1 MPTWN
6 DLTRNNPSHSEN
18 YAARWKRFVAEGK
31 DIDGEARFIDA
42 LSPRGA
48 RILDAGC
55 GTGRA
60 GGPLI
65 DRGHTVAGIDLDPVL
80 INHAKHDFPNGE
92 WHVGDLGSAT
102 LYDQPE
108 LGHMRG
114 SFDVVFSVGNVL
126 GFIDPVDRE
135 HAIENL
141 YAPLRPGGRA
151 VLAFGAGRGW
161 GFSEF
166 LDSCTA
172 AGFAQ
177 DLLLSS
183 FNIEPFDTDSDFL
196 IAVLRRPQ

>member
-18 YAARWKRFVAEGK
+18 YAARWKRFIAEGK

-92 WHVGDLGSAT
+92 
-102 LYDQPE
+102 
-108 LGHMRG
+108 
-114 SFDVVFSVGNVL
+114 
-126 GFIDPVDRE
+126 
-135 HAIENL
+135 
-141 YAPLRPGGRA
+141 
-151 VLAFGAGRGW
+151 
-161 GFSEF
+161 
-166 LDSCTA
+166 
-172 AGFAQ
+172 
-177 DLLLSS
+177 
-183 FNIEPFDTDSDFL
+183 
-196 IAVLRRPQ
+196 

>member
-1 MPTWN
+1 
-6 DLTRNNPSHSEN
+6 
-18 YAARWKRFVAEGK
+18 
-31 DIDGEARFIDA
+31 
-42 LSPRGA
+42 
-48 RILDAGC
+48 
-55 GTGRA
+55 
-60 GGPLI
+60 
-65 DRGHTVAGIDLDPVL
+65 
-80 INHAKHDFPNGE
+80 
-92 WHVGDLGSAT
+92 
-102 LYDQPE
+102 
-108 LGHMRG
+108 MRG

-161 GFSEF
+161 GFGEF

-183 FNIEPFDTDSDFL
+183 FNIEPFDTDSGFHVIVASGGQEVVVDGGDLLF
-196 IAVLRRPQ
+196 

>member
-6 DLTRNNPSHSEN
+6 DLTRNNPAHSEN

-48 RILDAGC
+48 KILDAGC
-55 GTGRA
+55 GTGRV
-60 GGPLI
+60 GGTLLE
-65 DRGHTVAGIDLDPVL
+65 RGHTVAGIDLDPKL
-80 INHAKHDFPNGE
+80 IAHANNDFPDGE
-92 WHVGDLGSAT
+92 WHVGDLGAAT
-102 LYDQPE
+102 LYDE
-108 LGHMRG
+108 TDFGHLRE

-126 GFIDPVDRE
+126 GFIDPVDRDN
-135 HAIENL
+135 AIANL

-161 GFSEF
+161 GFGEF
-166 LDSCTA
+166 LDSCTE

-196 IAVLRRPQ
+196 IAVLRRPR

>member
-31 DIDGEARFIDA
+31 DIDGEARFVDA

-48 RILDAGC
+48 KILDAGC

-65 DRGHTVAGIDLDPVL
+65 ARGHTVAGIDLDPVL
-80 INHAKHDFPNGE
+80 IEHAKHDFPDAE

-102 LYDQPE
+102 LYEQPE

-114 SFDVVFSVGNVL
+114 SFDVVLASVTYSASLTQRIGKTPSK
-126 GFIDPVDRE
+126 ISMRRC
-135 HAIENL
+135 A
-141 YAPLRPGGRA
+141 RA
-151 VLAFGAGRGW
+151 
-161 GFSEF
+161 
-166 LDSCTA
+166 A
-172 AGFAQ
+172 AQ
-177 DLLLSS
+177 Y
-183 FNIEPFDTDSDFL
+183 
-196 IAVLRRPQ
+196 